1 MLKKI
6 IKLARNL
13 VCLLGLLCL
22 MPLLF
27 LAGLMIALEDG
38 LPILYVQ
45 ERLGKNKK
53 IFRIIKIRTLK
64 RNVPSIGTDQ
74 LQAIDMLKIG
84 KWLRRMKIDEL
95 PQLINVLKGD
105 LNIVGPRPG
114 LLSQVD
120 LQQERS
126 VRNVFNAKPG
136 ITGLSQILG
145 YDMSDPKKLAEI
157 DEIYI
162 ANRSISTDLLIIV
175 GTFFRAPGKY
185 LKLKL

>member
-95 PQLINVLKGD
+95 PQLINVLKGEMS
-105 LNIVGPRPG
+105 LVGPRPLFEEDTEYFDKNYMRRLNVLPGMTG
-114 LLSQVD
+114 LLQVNDRNTDDFKIWYKYD
-120 LQQERS
+120 LEYIENWNLRLDIEILIKTIFA
-126 VRNVFNAKPG
+126 VFNRKN
-136 ITGLSQILG
+136 S
-145 YDMSDPKKLAEI
+145 
-157 DEIYI
+157 
-162 ANRSISTDLLIIV
+162 
-175 GTFFRAPGKY
+175 GK
-185 LKLKL
+185 